1 MRVCMCVGMRWRS
14 VARIEKTKTE
24 CAPYPLLCGCRTFV
38 FFCGLYRVF
47 VFMPGVCLY
56 VCKCV
61 VEIIYILFIVHERNK
76 VRSMAIYAISD
87 HGFIMSFFFKKK
99 NLSSPI
105 VCSLFPS
112 LRGFPLAGL

>member
-24 CAPYPLLCGCRTFV
+24 CAPYALLCGCRTFV
-38 FFCGLYRVF
+38 FFVVCIGCLF

-61 VEIIYILFIVHERNK
+61 VLRLYIFY
-76 VRSMAIYAISD
+76 S
-87 HGFIMSFFFKKK
+87 
-99 NLSSPI
+99 
-105 VCSLFPS
+105 
-112 LRGFPLAGL
+112 